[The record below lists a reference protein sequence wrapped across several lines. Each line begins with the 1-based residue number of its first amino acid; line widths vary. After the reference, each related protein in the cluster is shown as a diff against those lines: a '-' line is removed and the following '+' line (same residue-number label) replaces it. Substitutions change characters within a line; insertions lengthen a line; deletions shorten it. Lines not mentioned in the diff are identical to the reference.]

1 MQIFPRDR
9 IVQAVQLDK
18 YAMAAVEA
26 GFAALGR
33 GDVTQPPIMSL
44 DIAEA
49 NGEVDIKTAYVKGQA
64 HFAIKIS
71 SGFFDNPALGLPSLN
86 GLMIVMSAQ
95 TGTVEAVLLDEGYL
109 TDIRTALAGG
119 IAARYL
125 SNEESHRV
133 TLIGAGL
140 QAELQLAALLLVRPI
155 DEVAVWAR
163 DADKARTFAERL
175 RTKYSLDVVVH
186 KDIKTACQNADI
198 IVTTTPARE
207 PLLTAEDLPK
217 GVHVTAMGSDS
228 PYKRELCTSVLEQSD
243 RVVVDTRSQS
253 ELNGELKVFKGQGL
267 PFEVNELGKII
278 TGQATGRVRKDEITV
293 CDLTGTGVQD
303 TAIAAYALHVLST
316 RDP

>member
-1 MQIFPRDR
+1 MQILSRDR
-9 IVQAVQLDK
+9 IVQAVQLDQH
-18 YAMAAVEA
+18 AMAAVEA

-49 NGEVDIKTAYVKGQA
+49 NGEVDIKTAYIKGQA

-71 SGFFDNPALGLPSLN
+71 SGFFDNPALGLSSLN
-86 GLMIVMSAQ
+86 GLMIVMSAK
-95 TGTVEAVLLDEGYL
+95 TGVVEAVLLDEGYL

-119 IAARYL
+119 IAARCL
-125 SNEESHRV
+125 SNEDSHRV

-140 QAELQLAALLLVRPI
+140 QAELQLAALLLVRSI
-155 DEVAVWAR
+155 DKVAVWAR
-163 DADKARTFAERL
+163 DTDKARIFTERL
-175 RTKYSLDVVVH
+175 AKKYSLDVVVH
-186 KDIKTACQNADI
+186 EDIKTACQNADI

-207 PLLTAEDLPK
+207 PLLTAEDLPE

-228 PYKRELCTSVLEQSD
+228 PYKRELNTSVLERAN

-253 ELNGELKVFKGQGL
+253 ELNGELKAFKGQGL
-267 PFEVNELGKII
+267 SFDVPELGKIL
-278 TGQATGRVRKDEITV
+278 TGQEYGRVRRDEITV

-303 TAIAAYALHVLST
+303 TAIAAYALHALST
-316 RDP
+316 SEA